1 MKTLKEYILESKYSS
16 IKKLSDLDL
25 AEGFKTKDYDEA
37 LNYLK
42 SFVKTNKQLFVEN
55 LHKMFEHLQDII
67 VRGHFW
73 TSVNNR
79 ETTFNHIV
87 SYLMKGKNIKGKK
100 DTIEFLIPISLLM
113 NFNVA
118 IGLTT
123 DNHPVKSIKR
133 FNELQPYFEDVI
145 NDLLGNG
152 NFDDFKKYFNSKY

>member
-16 IKKLSDLDL
+16 IKKLSNLEL
-25 AEGFKTKDYDEA
+25 AEGFKTEDYDEA

-42 SFVKTNKQLFVEN
+42 SFVKTDKQLFIEN

-73 TSVNNR
+73 TSINNR
-79 ETTFNHIV
+79 ESTFNHIV